1 MNYIIITPA
10 KNEEK
15 FIEKTIQS
23 VISQTVLPFRWVIV
37 DDGSVDRTPEI
48 VKKYISDYPFIR
60 LVQRERSIERHFG
73 NKVFAIRRG
82 FEEVKDIDYEY
93 YCNLDADVSFESNYF
108 EMLLKKFDE
117 NKKLGICGGRAYY
130 YKNGKLIKQIYNP
143 ESIPGF
149 TQFFRKKCYEDTG
162 GYYPFKYGNE
172 DGYVE
177 IKARMKGWETRTF
190 EDINIIHLRPT
201 GTEWGSNIKLRFISG
216 KIEYFYGF
224 LFYYHFLRIIAN
236 SIKQP
241 FIIGSICSL
250 AGYIS
255 SAILS
260 EKRIDDK
267 DFISF
272 LRKEQRKRLLNFLK
286 KDIWIN
292 RFTKNYEI

>member
-1 MNYIIITPA
+1 MKSSAYIIITPA

-23 VISQTVLPFRWVIV
+23 VITQTILPVRWIIV
-37 DDGSVDRTPEI
+37 DDGSTDKTPEI
-48 VKKYISDYPFIR
+48 VKKYLKDYPFIR
-60 LVQRERSIERHFG
+60 LVQREKNQERNFG

-93 YCNLDADVSFESNYF
+93 YCNLDADVSFEPNYF
-108 EMLLKKFDE
+108 EMLLNKFNE

-130 YKNGKLIKQIYNP
+130 YKNGKLIKQPYNS

-149 TQFFRKKCYEDTG
+149 TQFFRKKCYDDTG

-190 EDINIIHLRPT
+190 EDIKIIHLRLT
-201 GTEWGSNIKLRFISG
+201 GTQWGSKIKLRFISG

-224 LFYYHFLRIIAN
+224 TFYYHLLRALRITF
-236 SIKQP
+236 KEP
-241 FIIGSICSL
+241 FIIGSIFAL
-250 AGYIS
+250 YGYIIS
-255 SAILS
+255 TIKK
-260 EKRIDDK
+260 EERINDEE
-267 DFISF
+267 FIKF
-272 LRKEQRKRLLNFLK
+272 LRNEQKNRLIHYIK
-286 KDIWIN
+286 KG
-292 RFTKNYEI
+292 KL